1 MHLWI
6 GYGGVSTINT
16 VAYISKFVP
25 ALILADRK
33 LDRQID
39 AGRTN
44 WGKVFFYD
52 VAQAA
57 GAWLAD
63 NPTASVAEF
72 TAKVEGLIA

>member
-6 GYGGVSTINT
+6 GYGGVSTIAS
-16 VAYISKFVP
+16 VEYLSKFVP
-25 ALILADRK
+25 LLVLADRK

-44 WGKVFFYD
+44 WDRVFFYD

-57 GAWLAD
+57 GAWLAA

-72 TAKVEGLIA
+72 TAKVGELIA